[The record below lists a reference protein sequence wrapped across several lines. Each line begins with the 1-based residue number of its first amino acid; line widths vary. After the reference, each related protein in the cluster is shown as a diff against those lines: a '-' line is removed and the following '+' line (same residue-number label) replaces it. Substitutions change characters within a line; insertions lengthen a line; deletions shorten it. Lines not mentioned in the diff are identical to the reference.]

1 MQLSNSHDY
10 LSKKIILPT
19 RNSLNRSSL
28 EYLSE
33 FINNQLNN
41 RKTIIFCCEEKEK
54 LFNYK
59 KYFEGTIKDKKNK
72 NNLFELL

>member
-1 MQLSNSHDY
+1 MQLNNSHDY
-10 LSKKIILPT
+10 HSKKIILPT
-19 RNSLNRSSL
+19 SNSVNRSAL
-28 EYLSE
+28 EHLSE

-41 RKTIIFCCEEKEK
+41 RKTIIFCCEEKVK

-72 NNLFELL
+72 NYLFELL